1 MCGPQAS
8 HWRSVMAA
16 ILPIVILLLVY
27 LALNKTQTGYF
38 F

>member
-1 MCGPQAS
+1 
-8 HWRSVMAA
+8 MAA